1 MYFVFVKSICWI
13 LFVLYNKLNFYYYLI
28 KCLLRNCNFDVKMIG
43 LDLTN
48 RERWTEQTIQESLI
62 GSVRGKFPIETN
74 HWTFELAVLDDTFY
88 NS

>member
-1 MYFVFVKSICWI
+1 MYLICKVDLYKYILLYMSSVFIYLLPKYYYIICYNNVMYFVFVKSICWI

-48 RERWTEQTIQESLI
+48 RER
-62 GSVRGKFPIETN
+62 
-74 HWTFELAVLDDTFY
+74 
-88 NS
+88 